1 MKRAETLA
9 AEWLTVKRQEVEA
22 INRRLQVE
30 AEILKLMPAKEEGS
44 STTMLTNGW
53 RIKTTG
59 KLTYRAEID
68 RLLELCAAWPAD
80 AKPVKT
86 KVEADEALLK
96 AIRTD
101 RPDLW
106 RQIAPAIT
114 VKPAKTYIVIEEP
127 SHGV

>member
-1 MKRAETLA
+1 MTAEKLA
-9 AEWLTVKRQEVEA
+9 ADWLAAKREEIEA
-22 INRRLQVE
+22 TNRRLQIE
-30 AEILKLMPAKEEGS
+30 SDILKLMPAKEEGS
-44 STTMLTNGW
+44 SSTVLGNGW
-53 RIKTTG
+53 RVKTTG

-68 RLLELCAAWPAD
+68 RLLQLCAAWPAE

-86 KVEADEALLK
+86 KVEADESLLK

-127 SHGV
+127 TNGL

>member
-1 MKRAETLA
+1 MNAEKLA
-9 AEWLTVKRQEVEA
+9 AEWLAAKKAEQEA
-22 INRRLQVE
+22 TSRRVQIE
-30 AEILKLMPAKEEGS
+30 QDILKLHPAREEGS
-44 STTMLTNGW
+44 VSTILGNGMKL
-53 RIKTTG
+53 KTTG
-59 KLTYRAEID
+59 KLSYRAEID
-68 RLLELCAAWPAD
+68 RLLELCAAWPAE

-86 KVEADEALLK
+86 KVEADESLLK

-127 SHGV
+127 QHGV

>member
-1 MKRAETLA
+1 MTVEQLA
-9 AEWLTVKRQEVEA
+9 AEWLAAKRAEQEA
-22 INRRLQVE
+22 TNRRLQIE
-30 AEILKLMPAKEEGS
+30 SDILQLMPAKQEGS
-44 STTMLTNGW
+44 STTLLSNGM
-53 RIKTTG
+53 RLKTTG

-68 RLLELCAAWPAD
+68 KLLALCAAWPAE

-86 KVEADEALLK
+86 KIEADESLLK

-127 SHGV
+127 SNGI

>member
-1 MKRAETLA
+1 MKRVETLA

-22 INRRLQVE
+22 TNRRLQVE

-44 STTMLTNGW
+44 NTTTLNNGW

-68 RLLELCAAWPAD
+68 RLLQLCAAWPAD

>member
-9 AEWLTVKRQEVEA
+9 ADWLSAKRQEVEA
-22 INRRLQVE
+22 TNRRLQIE
-30 AEILKLMPAKEEGS
+30 ADILRLMPAKEEGS
-44 STTMLTNGW
+44 STTMLSNGW
-53 RIKTTG
+53 RVKTTG

-114 VKPAKTYIVIEEP
+114 VKPSKTYIVIEEP

>member
-22 INRRLQVE
+22 TNRRLQVE